1 MRPKEKKKMR
11 NKTSAALLLST
22 AILFGAASLQA
33 NEPKPSAAQT
43 LMVDVYKVT
52 KAAQM
57 PISLEYPARLKSIR
71 SAKVVARVSGVLM
84 QKMYEEG
91 SFVKKGSLLYT
102 IEPDV
107 YAALVHERE
116 ADMALQEALYK
127 KAARD
132 WERAEA
138 LYGDKALSKQ
148 EYDGALSAFETA
160 KAGVNAAKAKLA
172 SANVDLGY
180 TQVKAPISG
189 IAGIKETDLGNVV
202 SPGTALVNITQ
213 SDPIHAEF
221 SIPDVDRLKALY
233 ALQKGRWSDAGKDG
247 LKATLN
253 VGGFVAEGKIDYID
267 PVIDA
272 NTGSVKARAIFKNEN
287 ALLMQGAFGR
297 ITVTG
302 FVRKDVMMVPQKSVL
317 QNPMGTIVFVIDS
330 GKAAVRPIKLGD
342 TSGDKFIVE
351 EGLKEGD
358 VVIVNNFFRVKP
370 GMDVTIDKTLSSEGK

>member
-1 MRPKEKKKMR
+1 MR
-11 NKTSAALLLST
+11 NKTTAALLLS
-22 AILFGAASLQA
+22 AVMLFGTASLQA
-33 NEPKPSAAQT
+33 DAPKPSAPQT
-43 LMVDVYKVT
+43 PMVDVYKVT

-148 EYDGALSAFETA
+148 EYDSALSAFETA

-247 LKATLN
+247 LTATLN

-302 FVRKDVMMVPQKSVL
+302 FVCKDVMMVPQKAVL

>member
-1 MRPKEKKKMR
+1 MR
-11 NKTSAALLLST
+11 NKTRAALLLST

-33 NEPKPSAAQT
+33 NEPKPSAAQPP
-43 LMVDVYKVT
+43 MVDVYKVIKT
-52 KAAQM
+52 AQM

-132 WERAEA
+132 WERAQA
-138 LYGDKALSKQ
+138 LYSDKALSKQ

-189 IAGIKETDLGNVV
+189 IAGVKETDLGNVV
-202 SPGTALVNITQ
+202 SAGTPLLRITQ
-213 SDPIHAEF
+213 SDPMHAEF

-233 ALQKGRWSDAGKDG
+233 AVQKGRWSDAGQDG

-253 VGGFVAEGKIDYID
+253 VGGRVTEGRVDYID

-272 NTGSVKARAIFKNEN
+272 NTGSVKARALFKNPD

-302 FVRKDVMMVPQKSVL
+302 FVRNDVVMVPQKAVL
-317 QNPMGTIVFVIDS
+317 QNPMGTIVFVIDK
-330 GKAAVRPIKLGD
+330 GKAAVRPVRLGD
-342 TSGDKFIVE
+342 TAGDKFIVE
-351 EGLKEGD
+351 EGLTEGD

-370 GMDVTIDKTLSSEGK
+370 GMDVTIDKTLSGEGK

>member
-1 MRPKEKKKMR
+1 MR
-11 NKTSAALLLST
+11 NKTSAALLLFT
-22 AILFGAASLQA
+22 AILFGAVSLQA
-33 NEPKPSAAQT
+33 DAPKPSAAQAP
-43 LMVDVYKVT
+43 MVDVYKVT

-132 WERAEA
+132 WERAQA
-138 LYGDKALSKQ
+138 LYSDKALSRQ

-202 SPGTALVNITQ
+202 SAGTPLLSITQ
-213 SDPIHAEF
+213 SDPVHAEF

-233 ALQKGRWSDAGKDG
+233 AVQKGRWSDAGQDG

-253 VGGFVAEGKIDYID
+253 VGGRVTEGRVDYID
-267 PVIDA
+267 SVIDA
-272 NTGSVKARAIFKNEN
+272 KTGSVKARALFKNPE

-302 FVRKDVMMVPQKSVL
+302 FVRNDVVTVPQKAVL
-317 QNPMGTIVFVIDS
+317 QNPMGTIVFVIDE
-330 GKAAVRPIKLGD
+330 GKAAVRPVRLGD
-342 TSGDKFIVE
+342 TAGDTFIVE
-351 EGLKEGD
+351 EGLMEGD

-370 GMDVTIDKTLSSEGK
+370 GMDVTIDKTLSGEGK

>member
-1 MRPKEKKKMR
+1 MR
-11 NKTSAALLLST
+11 NKTSAALLLFT

-33 NEPKPSAAQT
+33 DAPKASAAQAP
-43 LMVDVYKVT
+43 MVDVYTVT

-132 WERAEA
+132 WERAQA
-138 LYGDKALSKQ
+138 LYSDKALSRQ

-202 SPGTALVNITQ
+202 SAGTPLLSITQ
-213 SDPIHAEF
+213 SDPVHAEF

-233 ALQKGRWSDAGKDG
+233 AVQKGRWSNAGQDG

-253 VGGFVAEGKIDYID
+253 VGGRVTEGRVDYID
-267 PVIDA
+267 SVIDA
-272 NTGSVKARAIFKNEN
+272 KTGSVKARALFKNPE

-302 FVRKDVMMVPQKSVL
+302 FVRNDVVTVPQKAVL
-317 QNPMGTIVFVIDS
+317 QNPMGTIVFVIDE
-330 GKAAVRPIKLGD
+330 GKAAVRHVRLGD
-342 TSGDKFIVE
+342 TAGDTFIVE
-351 EGLKEGD
+351 EGLMEGD

-370 GMDVTIDKTLSSEGK
+370 GMDVTIDKTLSGEGK